1 MSENPL
7 RASETPRPLAD
18 TAGAAVPDQV
28 SLSEEEKQDLIRHTR
43 RTDLRRIIGAL
54 FLVYGV
60 LVLIMGVAD
69 PAADV
74 AKTGGL
80 HINLWSGAGMLVAAG
95 LFFLW
100 DRLSPVPAEDIVA
113 SAQAEEI
120 KRAEGEGKLD

>member
-1 MSENPL
+1 MSEKSAIPGDI
-7 RASETPRPLAD
+7 PRPLAE
-18 TAGAAVPDQV
+18 TAGVPV
-28 SLSEEEKQDLIRHTR
+28 PEEVQLDEAEKRDLVRYTR

-54 FLVYGV
+54 FLVYGA
-60 LVLIMGVAD
+60 LVLIMGLVD

-100 DRLSPVPAEDIVA
+100 DHLSPVPAEDIVA

>member
-1 MSENPL
+1 MSQNP
-7 RASETPRPLAD
+7 SE
-18 TAGAAVPDQV
+18 VPERIT
-28 SLSEEEKQDLIRHTR
+28 LGPEEKEELIRHTR

-60 LVLIMGVAD
+60 VVTLMGILD

-80 HINLWSGAGMLVAAG
+80 HINLWSGLGMLVAAG

-100 DRLSPVPAEDIVA
+100 DRLAPVPAEDIVA
-113 SAQAEEI
+113 SAEAEEI
-120 KRAEGEGKLD
+120 KKAEGEGKLE